1 MFITIRSRSLYQ
13 SKILYTLNK
22 KEFEIED
29 WIPGDEDKTE
39 SSKKEIIPLYPIS
52 KNKNEAV
59 EELVQWVEATGIDL
73 TACYDDW
80 LKIGFALANEFGESG
95 TSYFHRISK
104 FYPNY
109 THEECEKKYHK
120 CVKANGGGV
129 KIGTLFHYA
138 KQAGYV
144 IEPKTIKI
152 PNTEEESNT
161 IKIPEKKLPEFSNTI
176 FEELP
181 NFFKRATEKANNQRE
196 RDILLLGTITVL
208 SSCLPSVSGI
218 YDHLTVYPN
227 LYLFITAPPSSGKGR
242 VNLCKR
248 IVYPIHKQKREE
260 TSNGKTQYEVEL
272 AEYQSKKS
280 KDTGLTKPV
289 KPKEQMLFIPAN
301 SSATGTFELLHQN
314 NGTGLIFETEG
325 DTLAHTFKTE
335 YGNYSDGFR
344 NAFHHETISYYRRT
358 DSELVEIQEPKI
370 STVLTGTPDQVL
382 SLMPDAQ
389 NGLFSRFIF
398 YKMER
403 QKQWRDVFANTNDI
417 GLDVYYDRLGGIFI
431 TYYQKLLSCHKGIRF
446 RLSPEQGSQF
456 HSFFSM
462 QYDKFVL
469 LQKEDL
475 EASLLRL
482 GLICYRLSMIF
493 SIVRALEDDTLR
505 PIIICEQRDFEIALS
520 MIKTLLEH
528 TEEVFLYLPKKEL
541 KLPIEKENKELFLD
555 ALPKKFTTKEYQV
568 VGKQYGL
575 SQSTSK
581 RYITKLIEKGW
592 IHRKSHGQFINKL
605 KKET

>member
-1 MFITIRSRSLYQ
+1 M
-13 SKILYTLNK
+13 KK
-22 KEFEIED
+22 KEFNIEE
-29 WIPGDEDKTE
+29 WAPEEEEKTE
-39 SSKKEIIPLYPIS
+39 SSKNEIIPLFPNS
-52 KNKNEAV
+52 KTNEEAV
-59 EELVQWVEATGIDL
+59 EELVQWVEATGTDL
-73 TACYDDW
+73 TASYDDW
-80 LKIGFALANEFGESG
+80 LKIGFALADEFGESG
-95 TSYFHRISK
+95 ACYFHRISK

-109 THEECEKKYHK
+109 TREECEKKYHK
-120 CVKANGGGV
+120 CVKANGDGV
-129 KIGTLFHYA
+129 KIATLFHYA

-144 IEPKTIKI
+144 IEPKTIEI
-152 PNTEEESNT
+152 HNTEEESNA
-161 IKIPEKKLPEFSNTI
+161 IKIPKKKLSEFSITI

-196 RDILLLGTITVL
+196 RDVLLLGTITVL
-208 SSCLPSVSGI
+208 SSCLPNVSGI

-248 IVYPIHKQKREE
+248 IVYPIHNQKREE
-260 TSNGKTQYEVEL
+260 TSNGKIQYEVEL

-280 KDTGLTKPV
+280 KDTSLTKPV

-358 DSELVEIQEPKI
+358 DSELVEIREPKI
-370 STVLTGTPDQVL
+370 STVLTGTPDQIL

-389 NGLFSRFIF
+389 NGLFSRFMF

-403 QKQWRDVFANTNDI
+403 QKQWRDVFANTGHI
-417 GLDVYYDRLGGIFI
+417 GLDVYYDRLGEQYV
-431 TYYQKLLSCHKGIRF
+431 TYYQRLIAYHKGVYF
-446 RLSPEQGSQF
+446 RLSPEQGRKF

-462 QYDKFVL
+462 QYEKFVC
-469 LQKEDL
+469 LQKENL

-482 GLICYRLSMIF
+482 GLICFRLSMIF
-493 SIVRALEDDTLR
+493 SVIRTLENDTLQ
-505 PIIICEQRDFEIALS
+505 PIIICEQRDFEIALN
-520 MIKTLLEH
+520 MVKTLLEH
-528 TEEVFLYLPKKEL
+528 TEEVFLYLPKRQL
-541 KLPIEKENKELFLD
+541 KLPRERDNKELFLD
-555 ALPKKFTTKEYQV
+555 ALPNKFTTKEYQNL
-568 VGKQYGL
+568 GKQYGL
-575 SQSTSK
+575 SKSTSK
-581 RYITKLIEKGW
+581 RYNTEFMEKGW
-592 IHRKSHGQFINKL
+592 VHKESHGQFINKL